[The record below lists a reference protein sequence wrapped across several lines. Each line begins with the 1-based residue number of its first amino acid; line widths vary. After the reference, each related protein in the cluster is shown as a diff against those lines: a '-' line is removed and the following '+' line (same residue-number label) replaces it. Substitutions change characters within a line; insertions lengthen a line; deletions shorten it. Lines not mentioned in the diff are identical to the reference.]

1 MRPLDDIRPGILESR
16 AVIRFQDCDPYAHL
30 NNSRYL
36 DYFVNARE
44 DQIRTAYDFD
54 IYDYSRRTGLGWVV
68 TQNQIAYVKPA
79 LLMEEVI
86 MTSQMVATA
95 PKFIHLEMKMYD
107 LERRL
112 KSLLWVHLV
121 HVDIRQA
128 KSTPHPEDLQAL
140 FEKVCM
146 PVLEDSF
153 DKRLAESIQQAR

>member
-1 MRPLDDIRPGILESR
+1 MRTLEDIRPGILESR
-16 AVIRFQDCDPYAHL
+16 ALIRFQDCDPYAHL

-44 DQIRTAYDFD
+44 DQVREAYGFD

-68 TQNQIAYVKPA
+68 SQNQIAYVKPA

-86 MTSQMVATA
+86 MTSQLVSTA

-112 KSLLWVHLV
+112 KSLLWVHLI
-121 HVDIRQA
+121 HVDIRQS
-128 KSTPHPEDLQAL
+128 KSTPHPDDLQAL

-146 PVLEDSF
+146 PVEEGNF
-153 DKRLAESIQQAR
+153 DKRLAESIRLGR